1 MKTVTSKPGANDAR
15 GFSLLEMV
23 IVLGII
29 GLILAAAAGLGG
41 KMITVGKIK
50 TTQARLLTLRAQLA
64 AYQVL
69 AGHYSTE
76 WQGLLALA
84 EKPRVTPVPGSANRG
99 SSPAMP
105 GKGSIST
112 SFRAR
117 RNRR

>member
-69 AGHYSTE
+69 AGHYSDR
-76 WQGLLALA
+76 
-84 EKPRVTPVPGSANRG
+84 KSDV
-99 SSPAMP
+99 
-105 GKGSIST
+105 
-112 SFRAR
+112 
-117 RNRR
+117 